1 MQRSR
6 RGYKQKP
13 PRRQTRGRPKHV
25 YVKRGSRPIEV
36 ADALVTAD
44 DNMTPEQMESWR
56 EKIKQDK

>member
-13 PRRQTRGRPKHV
+13 SRRDRPKYVH
-25 YVKRGSRPIEV
+25 VKRWQKQQMEIGH
-36 ADALVTAD
+36 ALMNAD

-56 EKIKQDK
+56 EKIKRDK